1 MGRFRDQLFEPG
13 TMVQRA
19 AERKPGVEVMLDKPF
34 AIQPDLGTSFTVADL
49 AGVVESFAGRLYAL
63 GVRPGERVVV
73 YKTNN
78 ADIVAIALAVA
89 RIGAVPAL
97 LHPSLTG
104 DTVNALLDML
114 RPRVV
119 LTDAD
124 KLTVQRWEPAG
135 FATGEVRVL
144 LAAGRVSGLTTV
156 GDVLPVPVPQPEF
169 TDPSAVRIITHTS
182 GTTGLPKL
190 VAQTAAGL
198 AAHIGF
204 QHRVTKLRAR
214 IPLRWAMCTSFVH
227 IRTYSALGT
236 VLRRGWPFAMLADH
250 DVDTAREVFLRFKPH
265 LVETH
270 PNQFIE
276 WEQFATD
283 PARPLRQVRFFV
295 NTFDA
300 IHLRTVRRLMAATDR
315 RFVVYF
321 QGYGQTESGPVTI
334 KFYTRS
340 VARWAHDRC
349 VGYPLVGR
357 TRFRTDGT
365 PQRPGRIEVST
376 RGRALTYLGQE
387 QRFADQCDGD
397 WWDMGDVGYRSRWG
411 CLHLLDREVD
421 RIDGLASGLL
431 VEDALMDRLPQLRE
445 VIVVRGGAEI
455 LQPLVCTKSD
465 APLDMPAWQ
474 AATADLPAMHAPLHV
489 RWADLPVTAT
499 AKVRRI
505 ELQRMLA
512 QNTLPILAG
521 SPFLVHE
528 EI

>member
-1 MGRFRDQLFEPG
+1 MARREKQLFEPG

-19 AERKPGVEVMLDKPF
+19 AARKPDAEVMLDKPF

-49 AGVVESFAGRLYAL
+49 AAVVESFAGRLYAL
-63 GVRPGERVVV
+63 GVRPGERVAV

-97 LHPSLTG
+97 LHPFLTG
-104 DTVNALLDML
+104 DTVNALIDIL

-124 KLTVQRWEPAG
+124 KITVEHWETSG
-135 FATGEVRVL
+135 FANGEVDVL
-144 LAAGRVSGLTTV
+144 LAAGRVAGFTTV
-156 GDVLPVPVPQPEF
+156 DDVLPVPVPDPEF
-169 TDPSAVRIITHTS
+169 ADPSAVRIITHTS

-190 VAQTAAGL
+190 VAQTASGL
-198 AAHIGF
+198 EAHIGF
-204 QHRVTKLRAR
+204 QRRVTKLRAR

-250 DVDTAREVFLRFKPH
+250 DADTVREVFLRFKPH
-265 LVETH
+265 LIETH
-270 PNQFIE
+270 PNQYIE

-283 PARPLRQVRFFV
+283 PTRPLRHVRFFV

-315 RFVVYF
+315 RFVIYF

-340 VARWAHDRC
+340 VVRWAHDRC
-349 VGYPLVGR
+349 VGFPLVGR
-357 TRFRTDGT
+357 TRFRTAGT
-365 PQRPGRIEVST
+365 PEEPGKIEVST

-387 QRFADQCDGD
+387 HRFADQCDGE

-411 CLHLLDREVD
+411 CLHLLDRK
-421 RIDGLASGLL
+421 IDQINGLPSGLL
-431 VEDALMDRLPQLRE
+431 VEDALMERLAQLRE
-445 VIVVRGGAEI
+445 VIVLGGGKL

-465 APLDMPAWQ
+465 APLDMPAWL

-489 RWADLPVTAT
+489 RWSDLPLTAT

-512 QNTLPILAG
+512 ENTLPILSG
-521 SPFLVHE
+521 SDFLARE
-528 EI
+528 QI